1 MIPLQITTLGA
12 TQPRVINS
20 LRLSGV
26 YHRKSYIKTRGG
38 RAYLFQAHL
47 KGGGDDFRRNNLCNL
62 ETTMVSVLHKELEC
76 NVEKLKYKNL
86 EVMQTRIRIKS
97 KLPVGK

>member
-1 MIPLQITTLGA
+1 M
-12 TQPRVINS
+12 
-20 LRLSGV
+20 
-26 YHRKSYIKTRGG
+26 
-38 RAYLFQAHL
+38 
-47 KGGGDDFRRNNLCNL
+47 RRRSLCNL

-76 NVEKLKYKNL
+76 NVEKLKYKKL

>member
-1 MIPLQITTLGA
+1 MIPLQITTFGA

-20 LRLSGV
+20 LLLSEV
-26 YHRKSYIKTRGG
+26 YHRKSYIKPRGG
-38 RAYLFQAHL
+38 GLIYFKSISGEAYL
-47 KGGGDDFRRNNLCNL
+47 RRRSLCSL

-76 NVEKLKYKNL
+76 NVEKLKYKKL
-86 EVMQTRIRIKS
+86 EVMQKRIRINS